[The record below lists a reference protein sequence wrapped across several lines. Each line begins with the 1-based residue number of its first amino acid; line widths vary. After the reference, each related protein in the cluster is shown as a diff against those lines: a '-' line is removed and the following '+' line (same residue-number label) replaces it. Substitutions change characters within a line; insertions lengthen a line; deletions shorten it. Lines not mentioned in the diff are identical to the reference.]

1 MVGPFLGAP
10 ENSPSPLSFI
20 GLAIDRDTVTKG
32 ILLESVSGPSSHDG
46 KQFHFS
52 KYHSLGWA
60 EIQSHRLGI
69 FQLSLPLPHALN
81 FPLMGG
87 EAGSPGRLAQFNSQ
101 VPSLLGS
108 YTKRSSF

>member
-1 MVGPFLGAP
+1 MVGPFWGARG
-10 ENSPSPLSFI
+10 NSPPLSFI
-20 GLAIDRDTVTKG
+20 GLAIDRDIVTKG
-32 ILLESVSGPSSHDG
+32 ILLEPLSGPSSHDG
-46 KQFHFS
+46 KQVHFS
-52 KYHSLGWA
+52 KYHSQGWA

-81 FPLMGG
+81 FPLVGG